1 MEHAPDTVREA
12 VVTAVGTEFI
22 VRHGAGIPSCF
33 TLLTVA
39 PAEVA
44 TPHPAQMQKT
54 DDLSFSPMG
63 MKLSMVFLCLCIIN
77 IISLKLLSPASHGNC

>member
-1 MEHAPDTVREA
+1 MHQTQC
-12 VVTAVGTEFI
+12 GTLWSLLLALEFI
-22 VRHGAGIPSCF
+22 IRRDASIPSCF

-44 TPHPAQMQKT
+44 TPHPAQMQET

-63 MKLSMVFLCLCIIN
+63 MKLSLGFLCLCIIN
-77 IISLKLLSPASHGNC
+77 ITSLKLLSPASHGNC